1 MQAKRNSHLDGCD
14 RRRHMN
20 VISNKTKQS
29 QKTELNVF
37 NYSLLL
43 LPTRSIEISQN
54 KRNELSLEKTNSL
67 NHERS
72 NLSVNTL

>member
-29 QKTELNVF
+29 QKTELKVF

-43 LPTRSIEISQN
+43 LPTRSIEISHGAAS
-54 KRNELSLEKTNSL
+54 RI
-67 NHERS
+67 
-72 NLSVNTL
+72 SVPGQ

>member
-20 VISNKTKQS
+20 VISNKTKQFNN
-29 QKTELNVF
+29 TELNVF

-43 LPTRSIEISQN
+43 LPTRSIQRKVFEC
-54 KRNELSLEKTNSL
+54 
-67 NHERS
+67 
-72 NLSVNTL
+72 